1 MGINSIGYIA
11 IILLIFFYLFAIIGM
26 LLFQENDPWHFGTLH
41 IAMLTLFRCATLE
54 DWTDVMYIN
63 YWGCEMYGYTEMPNR
78 CVARGMG
85 KHLKWWSYFY
95 WIFFIFIGALVLLTL
110 FIGVVTTAMEEA
122 TTDMKEAM
130 EVEKHVADI
139 QKEEGV
145 SPELLEL
152 YRTVFG
158 ILDLDGGKTIEA
170 EELSIGLA
178 QVGYDL
184 EDHEI
189 NQMLS
194 EVD

>member
-1 MGINSIGYIA
+1 MG
-11 IILLIFFYLFAIIGM
+11 
-26 LLFQENDPWHFGTLH
+26 
-41 IAMLTLFRCATLE
+41 
-54 DWTDVMYIN
+54 
-63 YWGCEMYGYTEMPNR
+63 
-78 CVARGMG
+78 
-85 KHLKWWSYFY
+85 
-95 WIFFIFIGALVLLTL
+95 
-110 FIGVVTTAMEEA
+110 
-122 TTDMKEAM
+122 DMKEAM

-194 EVD
+194 EVDDDGSGEIDFAEFLQFMLKVSRGRVSNDAAKCTAEPAAAVTSLEPPGDESKQPHDLQPTELELLGVSGSPLLGVGTPVRTSNDSAPLRDGVP